1 MSKMEYQAEWV
12 AYLRT
17 FAPWIVYAVVPTQ
30 YWRWSAL
37 LATGIALA
45 GIAHQ
50 RRAGRGWDALVLELG
65 SAAFFAGITVVA
77 FADPGAGLHD
87 YTPALANA
95 VLAVIAGVSLALR
108 APFTLSIAK
117 QSAPREFWEQPLFV
131 RTGYVLTSVWT
142 ASFALGAV
150 GLAALAHAPTPRI
163 VVQVL
168 SFAIPM
174 VFTVRYVARVRNRA
188 RTLAAGPGPR
198 A

>member
-1 MSKMEYQAEWV
+1 MEYHADRV

-17 FAPWIVYAVVPTQ
+17 FAPWIVYAAVPTH

-65 SAAFFAGITVVA
+65 SAAFFAVITVVA
-77 FADPGAGLHD
+77 FAGPGAGLHD

-142 ASFALGAV
+142 ASFALGALA
-150 GLAALAHAPTPRI
+150 LAALAHAPTPRV

-174 VFTVRYVARVRNRA
+174 VFTVRYVACVRNRA